1 MSNKRG
7 GCEFCPRV
15 ELHGGR
21 GLASVLLQR
30 SDANSVVVVIPRLKG
45 FPISFR
51 HFRFVDSIQ
60 NLQEKV
66 LTY

>member
-1 MSNKRG
+1 M
-7 GCEFCPRV
+7 

-21 GLASVLLQR
+21 GVGVVLLQR

-60 NLQEKV
+60 NLQAKV

>member
-1 MSNKRG
+1 MSNKG
-7 GCEFCPRV
+7 GVVSSAQGWSSME
-15 ELHGGR
+15 GGFF
-21 GLASVLLQR
+21 GIILLQR

-60 NLQEKV
+60 NLPAKV